1 MLVVFAA
8 YWAFFTWFLTDSIIA
23 TPFYYIFAFAIDF
36 IRVILEL
43 FIELNPNS
51 PFVIDNIIPN
61 FPGFLGFIVAF
72 ICTIDSRGFFED

>member
-8 YWAFFTWFLTDSIIA
+8 YWAFLTWLFTDSIL
-23 TPFYYIFAFAIDF
+23 TTLFYYFFGYAIEF
-36 IRVILEL
+36 IRVVLEL

-61 FPGFLGFIVAF
+61 FSGFLGFLFAF
-72 ICTIDSRGFFED
+72 LLTVKSRGVYE